1 VAFGPPDWH
10 WGTDGGEQRNMADRA
25 LSNESKL

>member
-10 WGTDGGEQRNMADRA
+10 GTDGGEQRNMADRA